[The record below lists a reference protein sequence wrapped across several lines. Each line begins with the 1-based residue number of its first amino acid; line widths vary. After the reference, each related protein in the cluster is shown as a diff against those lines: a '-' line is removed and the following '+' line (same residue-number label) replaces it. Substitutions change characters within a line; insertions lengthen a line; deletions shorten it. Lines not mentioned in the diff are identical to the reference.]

1 MEGLLSDR
9 TSGISRMVWVA
20 VARIFSC
27 GSRVLLM
34 DALAT
39 KRFTAAKATIVKDL
53 TVLLARP
60 DVLRLGA

>member
-27 GSRVLLM
+27 GSRVLPI
-34 DALAT
+34 DALAV
-39 KRFTAAKATIVKDL
+39 KRFKAVKATIVKDL

>member
-1 MEGLLSDR
+1 
-9 TSGISRMVWVA
+9 
-20 VARIFSC
+20 
-27 GSRVLLM
+27 M
-34 DALAT
+34 DALAA